1 MPPRKNKIRAF
12 RKLYVWQDARDL
24 YVLTWKLL
32 KDWPYELNRLK
43 SNQLASVDSIH
54 RNIAEGYCRKTIR
67 EYLQFLNIAKGSLGE
82 SISAM
87 HVYLQAGHL
96 VQEAFEAWDQLSYR
110 LENRLIRLIESLE
123 KKRDE
128 GDWNDTFLL
137 EESIFLYGIDLS
149 EEE

>member
-1 MPPRKNKIRAF
+1 M
-12 RKLYVWQDARDL
+12 WQDARDL

-43 SNQLASVDSIH
+43 INRLASVDSMH
-54 RNIAEGYCRKTIR
+54 RNIAEGYCRKSIS

-82 SISAM
+82 SISGM

-96 VQEAFEAWDQLSYR
+96 VREAFEAWDQLSFR

-128 GDWNDTFLL
+128 RDWNDTFLL
-137 EESIFLYGIDLS
+137 EESILRYGIELS